1 MVVRR
6 KVFLILMLVWMA
18 VIFAFSCRTGVEST
32 GDSYQIGMTV
42 GRLVVPAFHN
52 LSSEEQLAF
61 AERVDHPVRKTAHAL
76 EYAVLGAFA
85 AGWIYDEK
93 RRRGINILWAWLAA
107 AVYAATDEIHQ
118 LFVPGRSGQ
127 LTDVLLDSAGA
138 LAGVLFM
145 AGILYLIRRGRSSR
159 DSEAARIAGK

>member
-1 MVVRR
+1 MIVRR
-6 KVFLILMLVWMA
+6 KVFLILMLVWMT

-32 GDSYQIGMTV
+32 GDSYQIGMSV

-61 AERVDHPVRKTAHAL
+61 AERVDYPVRKTAHAL

-85 AGWIYDEK
+85 AGWLYDAK
-93 RRRGINILWAWLAA
+93 RRRGNNILSAWLVATL
-107 AVYAATDEIHQ
+107 YAATDEIHQ

-138 LAGVLFM
+138 FAGVLSM
-145 AGILYLIRRGRSSR
+145 AGILYLIRRRRSSR
-159 DSEAARIAGK
+159 GSESARIVGK